1 MLKSTQRFSLAL
13 AVSAL
18 VFADVL
24 TTTAQAEASWGS
36 TPQIVVR
43 YADVNLST
51 DYGVQ
56 VLYKRLQAA
65 ARQVCSTYEGHNNLL
80 SNRAKWQACY
90 DQALAGAVTEVN
102 VEQLTALYKKN
113 VSKTSLS

>member
-18 VFADVL
+18 VFAGGH
-24 TTTAQAEASWGS
+24 TTAQAEGASREV
-36 TPQIVVR
+36 PQVVVR
-43 YADVNLST
+43 YNDISLT
-51 DYGVQ
+51 TEHGVQ